1 MEILLAWVVYLAF
14 GVACVAL
21 GWAWLAPRL
30 PRTLRLAVL
39 WLMAGLAVVALA
51 IAARIPHDYRTSDL
65 AQYEFGLAALVV
77 QMLVALIGLC
87 VGLAAA
93 GRTPV
98 LSAALFGVG
107 LYLAGVGLALYWMMN
122 GQATVHA
129 PALVFIGSSLAV
141 AAAGALASLP
151 RWSARIL
158 GVALGLAIVFAAE
171 AMRGMG
177 SRGDGPAAIS
187 HDVLPVVVVGA
198 MLLIG
203 AGVYFLRAHGRRL
216 IDPFR
221 RAGIAFAGTALVMI
235 LRGPGE
241 WSPGPDAT
249 STTLYGL
256 PLTLLVIAVSLVMLT
271 AAVRNP
277 AQASVPSGIAARR
290 TASALRLVV
299 PVSGLLLL
307 LVLLFVWHPAA
318 ETCAA
323 VPYLSS
329 SASSPDAPV
338 WATAP
343 GPPAMRGAPDI
354 AAFNGLCA
362 YHAPNAA
369 QVIYTIYPSCKW
381 AQIDPNYPLVQ
392 ATGVLSETGLSNAD
406 SPWIHTTH
414 DLLFEVMV
422 DQPSAWL
429 VVGGGKAGNILSA
442 EAESGNFPL
451 AYRPVAGDRVTIA
464 GRWIFDCGHNPRA
477 EIHPAAVVASEHE
490 EWRADAAGGAQQ
502 VNVLQV
508 WMNGAPGVVHVPLP
522 PFDMQADFPAPP
534 ASQPFTP
541 TIQVVQGTADSVRW
555 AIDRGT
561 ETGSTTQAAIHITPP
576 DPQGSAYFELLLGY
590 DATGT
595 LPTAQRPVSYT
606 VAFDEIAV
614 HDDLRHAARNTTG
627 VPMGLAFP
635 SLGFAGSGRW
645 IMQATVNHN
654 WRNLLDGMPVSSG
667 RTYSLASVP
676 AIPILASDDEHLNL
690 AITGYAENDPSD
702 GVDLAS
708 GSVSGPLMLSWDA
721 GPLAG
726 LCCGTVHSFTPPGG
740 AWTLSYHV
748 MTQAT
753 RTGMQP
759 VKH

>member
-1 MEILLAWVVYLAF
+1 
-14 GVACVAL
+14 
-21 GWAWLAPRL
+21 
-30 PRTLRLAVL
+30 
-39 WLMAGLAVVALA
+39 MAGLAVLALA
-51 IAARIPHDYRTSDL
+51 VASQIPHDYHTSDL
-65 AQYEFGLAALVV
+65 AQYEFGLAALIV

-87 VGLAAA
+87 VGLAAV

-98 LSAALFGVG
+98 LNADLLGVG
-107 LYLAGVGLALYWMMN
+107 LYLAGVGLVLYFMMS

-129 PALVFIGSSLAV
+129 PTLVLLGSSLAV

-151 RWSARIL
+151 RWTARIL
-158 GVALGLAIVFAAE
+158 GVALGLAIVFGAE
-171 AMRGMG
+171 ALRGMG

-187 HDVLPVVVVGA
+187 HDALPVVVVGA
-198 MLLIG
+198 ILLIG
-203 AGVYFLRAHGRRL
+203 AGIYFLRSQGRGL
-216 IDPFR
+216 VGSFR
-221 RAGIAFAGTALVMI
+221 RAGVAFAGTALVMI

-256 PLTLLVIAVSLVMLT
+256 PLTLLVIAISLLMLT
-271 AAVRNP
+271 TTAQNP
-277 AQASVPSGIAARR
+277 AQAPAPSGIAARH

-299 PVSGLLLL
+299 PVSGLLPL
-307 LVLLFVWHPAA
+307 LVLLFVWHPAT

-323 VPYLSS
+323 VPYLSA
-329 SASSPDAPV
+329 SALAPDTPA

-343 GPPAMRGAPDI
+343 SPSAMRGAPDV

-381 AQIDPNYPLVQ
+381 AQIDPDYPLVQ
-392 ATGVLSETGLSNAD
+392 ATGILSETGISNAD

-422 DQPSAWL
+422 GQPSAWL
-429 VVGGGKAGNILSA
+429 VVGGGNAGNLLSA

-464 GRWIFDCGHNPRA
+464 GRWIFDCGHNPRT

-490 EWRADAAGGAQQ
+490 EWRADVAGPAQQ
-502 VNVLQV
+502 VKVLQI
-508 WMNGAPGVVHVPLP
+508 WMNGAPGVVHVPLA
-522 PFDMQADFPAPP
+522 PFDMQANFPAPP

-541 TIQVVQGTADSVRW
+541 TIQVVKGPADAVRW
-555 AIDRGT
+555 TIDQGT
-561 ETGSTTQAAIHITPP
+561 ETGSMAKAAVHITPP
-576 DPQGSAYFELLLGY
+576 DAQGLAYFEVLLGY
-590 DATGT
+590 DVAVA
-595 LPTAQRPVSYT
+595 LPTARRPVSYT
-606 VAFDEIAV
+606 VAFDELAV

-645 IMQATVNHN
+645 IMQAIVNHQ
-654 WRNLLDGMPVSSG
+654 WRSLLDHETVVSG
-667 RTYSLASVP
+667 RTYSLADVP
-676 AIPILASDDEHLNL
+676 AVPVLAPDGEHLNL

-702 GVDLAS
+702 GVELAS
-708 GSVSGPLMLSWDA
+708 GTVNGPLSLSWDA

-726 LCCGTVHSFTPPGG
+726 LCCDTVHSYTPPGG
-740 AWTLSYHV
+740 AWTLSYHLLA
-748 MTQAT
+748 QKAGAT
-753 RTGMQP
+753 TRNG
-759 VKH
+759 K